1 MRQKLKTM
9 GLLWVALGLAVAGP
23 LAAEEAEPPSPQ
35 SFLLRHYY
43 RFDHA
48 HGFDEQEVFVFR
60 DGLAIETIR
69 DSLNGVGGM
78 LFLRSQSLPESFD
91 RLTEA
96 LAEHKVGQQVG
107 NCRSNWIPRPEE
119 SFTWF
124 GRGKRQNTIV
134 AGTRFAV
141 PCSRE
146 VDDLIYEMAIFIF
159 NVDIGDSQVVVLRP

>member
-48 HGFDEQEVFVFR
+48 HGFDEQEVLVFR
-60 DGLAIETIR
+60 DGLAVETIR
-69 DSLNGVGGM
+69 DRLNGVEGI

-91 RLTEA
+91 RLTAA
-96 LAEHKVGQQVG
+96 LVEHEVGQQVG
-107 NCRSNWIPRPEE
+107 NCKSIWVPRPEE

-146 VDDLIYEMAIFIF
+146 VDDLLLEMIAFIH
-159 NVDIGDSQVVVLRP
+159 NLPLDELVELKP